1 MFLKKKEKVIRP
13 CTVQTNIML
22 CCESNETF
30 IVQIFSICLKV
41 RKWNIDGGF
50 CCALLLLLLRVNN
63 QGCQET
69 NYSGQFSPT
78 IPTFCKMFCEL
89 NIKRER
95 INEYLK
101 WLKEEKQGT
110 FEAYVL
116 VVLAGSVGRFSHFH
130 C

>member
-1 MFLKKKEKVIRP
+1 
-13 CTVQTNIML
+13 
-22 CCESNETF
+22 
-30 IVQIFSICLKV
+30 
-41 RKWNIDGGF
+41 
-50 CCALLLLLLRVNN
+50 
-63 QGCQET
+63 
-69 NYSGQFSPT
+69 
-78 IPTFCKMFCEL
+78 MFCEL

-116 VVLAGSVGRFSHFH
+116 VVLAGSVGRFSHLH